1 MPRACSW
8 LPRLT
13 SSTSVFTFAVLSVI
27 APITP
32 ATRCS
37 RVVPF
42 LDFAMDPSISATV
55 SLAVRAER
63 RARLRTSSACA
74 GRLDGG
80 VQGMRSRR

>member
-1 MPRACSW
+1 
-8 LPRLT
+8 
-13 SSTSVFTFAVLSVI
+13 
-27 APITP
+27 
-32 ATRCS
+32 
-37 RVVPF
+37 